1 MFTFILENIATIVVG
16 ILLLA
21 VVSLIIVRMVRN
33 KKKGNSSCGCG
44 CVNCPMSGECHK
56 KK

>member
-21 VVSLIIVRMVRN
+21 VVLLIIARIIKN
-33 KKKGNSSCGCG
+33 KKKGNSSCGCR
-44 CVNCPMSGECHK
+44 CVNCSMSGECHK